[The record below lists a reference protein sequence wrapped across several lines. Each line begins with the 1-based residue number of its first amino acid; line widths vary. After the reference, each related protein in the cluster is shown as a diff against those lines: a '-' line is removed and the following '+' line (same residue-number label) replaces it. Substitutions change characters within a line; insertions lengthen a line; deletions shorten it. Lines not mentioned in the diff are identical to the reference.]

1 MDSGMKEY
9 DKVDF
14 VLLNTLYPYTRYT
27 EGNVLLQKPCP

>member
-14 VLLNTLYPYTRYT
+14 VLLNTVCRYTRYT
-27 EGNVLLQKPCP
+27 EGKVLLQKP